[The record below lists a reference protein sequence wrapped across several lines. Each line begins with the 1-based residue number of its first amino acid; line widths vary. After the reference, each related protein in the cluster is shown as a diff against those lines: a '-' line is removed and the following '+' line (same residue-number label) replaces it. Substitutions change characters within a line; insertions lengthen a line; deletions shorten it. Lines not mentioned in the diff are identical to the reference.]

1 MYTLK
6 VAQAE
11 QYQDIEQ
18 NETRLRV
25 PFMVYRA
32 IVDAE
37 GNPVLDGQG
46 QPTQELVEER
56 NESFP
61 ISSTVE
67 EVRETL
73 QRHLTVIE
81 EDWTRHE
88 ANKERDAQL
97 TQSQEVAAAISGITL

>member
-1 MYTLK
+1 MKLK
-6 VAQAE
+6 VGQAE
-11 QYQDIEQ
+11 QYQDIDQ

-25 PFMVYRA
+25 PFT
-32 IVDAE
+32 
-37 GNPVLDGQG
+37 VLNEAG
-46 QPTQELVEER
+46 ELVEER

-61 ISSTVE
+61 ISATVT

-81 EDWTRHE
+81 EDLTRHE

-97 TQSQEVAAAISGITL
+97 AQSQEVAAAISGITL